1 MTALTF
7 LKVGAYVLGVG
18 NAYVKSQTVERSD
31 KTAILINLIYFNLIF
46 PDNSEYFDL

>member
-7 LKVGAYVLGVG
+7 AKVGAYVLGVG

-31 KTAILINLIYFNLIF
+31 KTAMLRNLINLILIKV
-46 PDNSEYFDL
+46 